1 MHVWPTQYFIN
12 ASATSLIRFYLEQ
25 QECIKP
31 GDYISWFYCFVNI
44 RFIYGWYASLPK
56 ADDG

>member
-1 MHVWPTQYFIN
+1 MHDWPTQYFIH

-31 GDYISWFYCFVNI
+31 GDHISWFYCFTIINDS
-44 RFIYGWYASLPK
+44 FNK
-56 ADDG
+56 TN